1 MRVYCI
7 HKYQQRHS
15 TATVADS
22 RYLALSLSH
31 LVSFC
36 VCHCCYCCYHGICFS
51 LFTHHITQASTFT
64 IELVSFYSGL
74 YQAADAMLYAV
85 VLLYTLHRDMCR
97 AKTHTLTHD
106 AVAYHTI
113 TYHHI
118 HIKLNEKYTQ
128 KKQLNYCACDWL
140 FKRMII
146 WTTHICKC
154 VCGYAQI
161 ERCYLLS
168 ECRMCVIRNDICST
182 LARCKIYVQLIR
194 SLLWCVI
201 AFASYFQRYTHSSMW
216 LWHARKQYI
225 SNSLSAIRYSPSLLL
240 SPLSSLYCIFIV
252 CCFSRYKDITYSKCG
267 CV

>member
-1 MRVYCI
+1 
-7 HKYQQRHS
+7 
-15 TATVADS
+15 
-22 RYLALSLSH
+22 
-31 LVSFC
+31 
-36 VCHCCYCCYHGICFS
+36 
-51 LFTHHITQASTFT
+51 
-64 IELVSFYSGL
+64 
-74 YQAADAMLYAV
+74 
-85 VLLYTLHRDMCR
+85 
-97 AKTHTLTHD
+97 
-106 AVAYHTI
+106 
-113 TYHHI
+113 
-118 HIKLNEKYTQ
+118 
-128 KKQLNYCACDWL
+128 
-140 FKRMII
+140 MII

-225 SNSLSAIRYSPSLLL
+225 WNSLSAIRYSPSLLL

-267 CV
+267 CVLPNCRNQKHYFMGLYDIHSTHTQHSAHSRICGSFVFLHTEFKRKLFKNSLIVLELCALCVLVCVGW